1 MSEIKTIEDGWD
13 CVPVLTECLDEI
25 DNINGTIYEIKNC
38 VRTMELYD
46 IVEELKNMAY
56 TINDI
61 LENIDED
68 QEFETVDE
76 IE

>member
-1 MSEIKTIEDGWD
+1 MAIKTIEDGWD
-13 CVPVLTECLDEI
+13 YVHELKECVGEI
-25 DNINGTIYEIKNC
+25 DNIGNTIYEIKNC